1 MSDFRMDEAG
11 LFLERQLEYIRPQI
25 FEVAYA
31 DIKYPTLLPVTSE
44 AGQGAQTFTYRIMD
58 STGEF
63 KLIADAADDLPRS
76 DISQVEKSINIRS
89 FGGSFGY
96 TVQELRAAQMANIA
110 LEQRRASAV
119 RRAYEEKV
127 EALAMFGESTVGLAG
142 FFNNSTVDVIT
153 ADHWFTGTT
162 ASGVGTSQEM
172 LELLNYGVTAI
183 INGSNMKEQP
193 DTILMAYED
202 YNTISTTRNSDSSD
216 VTVLEYFLRT
226 NPYIRNVEP
235 INQLDKDNSVLNSNR
250 MVVYKRDPEKVQLH
264 IPQPLELFPPQQRG
278 LEFIVPAHARV
289 GGVALYYPKSVIY
302 VQATA

>member
-1 MSDFRMDEAG
+1 MTDFRMDTAG
-11 LFLERQLEYIRPQI
+11 LFLERQLEYIRPQV
-25 FEVAYA
+25 FEIQYA
-31 DIKYPTLLPVTSE
+31 DIKYSTILPVTSE
-44 AGQGAQTFTYRIMD
+44 AGTGAQTVTYRIMD

-63 KLIADAADDLPRS
+63 RLLADAASDLPRA

-110 LEQRRASAV
+110 LEQRRAAAV

-127 EALAMFGESTVGLAG
+127 ESVALFGESTVGLAG
-142 FFNNSTVDVIT
+142 FFNNSSVDIVA
-153 ADHWFTGTT
+153 ADKWFTT
-162 ASGVGTSQEM
+162 ASITAQEM
-172 LELLNYGVTAI
+172 NELLNYGVSAI
-183 INGSNMKEQP
+183 INGSKMKEQP
-193 DTILMAYED
+193 DTILLGYED
-202 YNTISTTRNSDSSD
+202 YNKVSTTRNSDSSD

-235 INQLDKDNSVLNSNR
+235 INQLTKGNNGGKLNTSR

-264 IPQPLELFPPQQRG
+264 IPQPLELFPAQQRG

-302 VQATA
+302 VQASS

>member
-1 MSDFRMDEAG
+1 MTDFRMDTAG
-11 LFLERQLEYIRPQI
+11 LFLERQLEYIRPQV
-25 FEVAYA
+25 FEIQYA
-31 DIKYPTLLPVTSE
+31 DIKYSTILPVTSE
-44 AGQGAQTFTYRIMD
+44 AGTGAQTFTYRIMD

-63 KLIADAADDLPRS
+63 RLLADAASDLPRA

-110 LEQRRASAV
+110 LEQRRAAAV

-127 EALAMFGESTVGLAG
+127 ESVALFGESTVGLAG
-142 FFNNSTVDVIT
+142 FFNNSSVDIVA
-153 ADHWFTGTT
+153 ADKWFTT
-162 ASGVGTSQEM
+162 ASITAQEM
-172 LELLNYGVTAI
+172 NELLNYGVSAI
-183 INGSNMKEQP
+183 INGSKMKEQP
-193 DTILMAYED
+193 DTILLGYED
-202 YNTISTTRNSDSSD
+202 YNKVSTTRNSDSSD

-235 INQLDKDNSVLNSNR
+235 INQLTKGNNGGKLNTSR

-264 IPQPLELFPPQQRG
+264 IPQPLELFPAQQRG

-302 VQATA
+302 VQASS

>member
-110 LEQRRASAV
+110 LEQRRAAAV

-127 EALAMFGESTVGLAG
+127 EAVAMFGESTVGLAG
-142 FFNNSTVDVIT
+142 FFNNSTVDVI
-153 ADHWFTGTT
+153 AANYWFTGTT
-162 ASGVGTSQEM
+162 ASGTSQEM
-172 LELLNYGVTAI
+172 LELLNYGVSAI
-183 INGSNMKEQP
+183 INASNMKEQP

-202 YNTISTTRNSDSSD
+202 YNKVSTTRNSDSSD

-235 INQLDKDNSVLNSNR
+235 INQLDKDNSVLNTNR

-302 VQATA
+302 VQASS

>member
-11 LFLERQLEYIRPQI
+11 LFLERQLEYIRPQV
-25 FEVAYA
+25 FEVQYA
-31 DIKYPTLLPVTSE
+31 DIKYPTILPVTSE
-44 AGQGAQTFTYRIMD
+44 AGPGAQTFTYRIMD
-58 STGEF
+58 ATGEF
-63 KLIADAADDLPRS
+63 KVIADAADDLPRA
-76 DISQVEKSINIRS
+76 DISQTEKSINIRS
-89 FGGSFGY
+89 IGGSFGY

-127 EALAMFGESTVGLAG
+127 EDIAMFGEASVGLGG
-142 FFNNSTVDVIT
+142 FFNNSTVDLVV
-153 ADHWFTGTT
+153 ADKWFTDSGTT
-162 ASGVGTSQEM
+162 AQEM

-183 INGSNMKEQP
+183 VNGSKMKEEP
-193 DTILMAYED
+193 DTILMPYED
-202 YNTISTTRNSDSSD
+202 YNKVSTTRNSDSSD

-235 INQLDKDNSVLNSNR
+235 INQLDADNSVLDKNR
-250 MVVYKRDPEKVQLH
+250 MVVYKRDPQKVQLH

-302 VQATA
+302 VQDN

>member
-1 MSDFRMDEAG
+1 MTDSRMDTAG
-11 LFLERQLEYIRPQI
+11 LFLQRQLEYIRPQV
-25 FEVAYA
+25 FEIQYA
-31 DIKYPTLLPVTSE
+31 DIKYATILPVTSE
-44 AGQGAQTFTYRIMD
+44 AGTGAQTFTYRIMD

-63 KLIADAADDLPRS
+63 RLLADTASDLPRA

-110 LEQRRASAV
+110 LEQRRAAAV

-127 EALAMFGESTVGLAG
+127 ESVALFGESTVGLAG
-142 FFNNSTVDVIT
+142 FFNNSSVDIVA
-153 ADHWFTGTT
+153 ADKWFTT
-162 ASGVGTSQEM
+162 ATVTAQEM
-172 LELLNYGVTAI
+172 NELLNYGVSAI
-183 INGSNMKEQP
+183 INGSKMKEQP
-193 DTILMAYED
+193 DTILLGYED
-202 YNTISTTRNSDSSD
+202 YNKVSTTRNSDSSD

-235 INQLDKDNSVLNSNR
+235 INQLTKGNNGGKLNTSR

-264 IPQPLELFPPQQRG
+264 IPQPLELFPAQQRG

-302 VQATA
+302 VQASS

>member
-1 MSDFRMDEAG
+1 MTDFRMDTAG
-11 LFLERQLEYIRPQI
+11 LFLERQLEYIRPQV
-25 FEVAYA
+25 FEIQYA
-31 DIKYPTLLPVTSE
+31 DIKYSTILPVTSE
-44 AGQGAQTFTYRIMD
+44 AGTGAQTFTYRIMD

-63 KLIADAADDLPRS
+63 RLLADAASDLPRA

-110 LEQRRASAV
+110 LEQRRAAAV

-127 EALAMFGESTVGLAG
+127 ESVALFGESTVNLAG
-142 FFNNSTVDVIT
+142 FFNNSSVDIVA
-153 ADHWFTGTT
+153 ADKWFTT
-162 ASGVGTSQEM
+162 AAVTAQEM
-172 LELLNYGVTAI
+172 NELLNYGVSAI
-183 INGSNMKEQP
+183 INGSKMKEQP
-193 DTILMAYED
+193 DTILLGYED
-202 YNTISTTRNSDSSD
+202 YNKVSTTRNSDSSD

-235 INQLDKDNSVLNSNR
+235 INQLTKGNNGGKLNTSR

-264 IPQPLELFPPQQRG
+264 IPQPLELFPAQQRG

-302 VQATA
+302 VQASS

>member
-11 LFLERQLEYIRPQI
+11 LFLERQLEYIRPQV
-25 FEVAYA
+25 FEVQYA
-31 DIKYPTLLPVTSE
+31 DIKYPTILPVTSE
-44 AGQGAQTFTYRIMD
+44 AGPGAQTFTFRIMD

-63 KLIADAADDLPRS
+63 KLIADAADDLPRA

-110 LEQRRASAV
+110 LEQRRAAAV

-127 EALAMFGESTVGLAG
+127 EEVAMFGESAVSLAG
-142 FFNNSTVDVIT
+142 FFNNATVDVVS
-153 ADHWFTGTT
+153 ADKWFTGTT
-162 ASGVGTSQEM
+162 ATGTTAQDM
-172 LELLNYGVTAI
+172 LELLNYGVSAI
-183 INGSNMKEQP
+183 INGSKMKEQP

-202 YNTISTTRNSDSSD
+202 YNKVSTTRNSDSSD

-235 INQLDKDNSVLNSNR
+235 INQLDADNSELSTNR

-302 VQATA
+302 VQAP

>member
-11 LFLERQLEYIRPQI
+11 LFLERQLEFIRPQI

-31 DIKYPTLLPVTSE
+31 DIKYSTILPVTSE

-63 KLIADAADDLPRS
+63 KLIADAADDLPRA

-110 LEQRRASAV
+110 LEQRRAQAV

-127 EALAMFGESTVGLAG
+127 EDVALFGESSVGLAG
-142 FFNNSTVDVIT
+142 FFNNSTVDVVT
-153 ADHWFTGTT
+153 ADKWFTSGTT
-162 ASGVGTSQEM
+162 AQEM
-172 LELLNYGVTAI
+172 LELLNYGVTGI
-183 INGSNMKEQP
+183 INASQMKEQP
-193 DTILMAYED
+193 DTILMAWND
-202 YNTISTTRNSDSSD
+202 YREISTRRNSDSSD

-226 NPYIRNVEP
+226 NPYINNIEP
-235 INQLDKDNSVLNSNR
+235 INQLDKTKSGLTTNR
-250 MVVYKRDPEKVQLH
+250 MVVYKRDPGKVQLFSSL
-264 IPQPLELFPPQQRG
+264 Q
-278 LEFIVPAHARV
+278 
-289 GGVALYYPKSVIY
+289 
-302 VQATA
+302 

>member
-1 MSDFRMDEAG
+1 MTDSRMDTAG
-11 LFLERQLEYIRPQI
+11 LFLQRQLEYIRPQV
-25 FEVAYA
+25 FEIQYS
-31 DIKYPTLLPVTSE
+31 DIKYPTILPVTSE
-44 AGQGAQTFTYRIMD
+44 AGSGAQTFTYRIMD

-63 KLIADAADDLPRS
+63 RLLADNAADLARA

-110 LEQRRASAV
+110 LEQRRAAAV

-127 EALAMFGESTVGLAG
+127 ESVALFGESTVGLAG
-142 FFNNSTVDVIT
+142 FFNNASVDIVAADKWFTTVGIT
-153 ADHWFTGTT
+153 A
-162 ASGVGTSQEM
+162 QEM
-172 LELLNYGVTAI
+172 IELLNYGVSAI

-193 DTILMAYED
+193 DTILMGYDD
-202 YNTISTTRNSDSSD
+202 YNKVSTTRNSDSSD

-226 NPYIRNVEP
+226 NPYITNVEP
-235 INQLDKDNSVLNSNR
+235 INQLVKGKNNGKLNTNR

-302 VQATA
+302 VQASS

>member
-1 MSDFRMDEAG
+1 MSEFRMDEAG
-11 LFLERQLEYIRPQI
+11 LFLERQLEFIRPQV
-25 FEVAYA
+25 FEVQYA
-31 DIKYPTLLPVTSE
+31 DIKYPTVLPVTSE
-44 AGQGAQTFTYRIMD
+44 AGPGAQTFTYRIMD
-58 STGEF
+58 ATGEF
-63 KLIADAADDLPRS
+63 RLIADAADDLPRA
-76 DISQVEKSINIRS
+76 DISQTEKSINIRS

-110 LEQRRASAV
+110 LEQRRAAAV

-127 EALAMFGESTVGLAG
+127 ESLAFFGESSVGLSG
-142 FFNNSTVDVIT
+142 FFNNSTVDVVA
-153 ADHWFTGTT
+153 ADKWFSN
-162 ASGVGTSQEM
+162 ATSQEM

-183 INGSNMKEQP
+183 INASKMKEQP
-193 DTILMAYED
+193 DTILMAWED
-202 YNTISTTRNSDSSD
+202 YNKVSTTRNSDSSD

-235 INQLDKDNSVLNSNR
+235 INELDADNSVLNTNR

-302 VQATA
+302 VQANA

>member
-11 LFLERQLEYIRPQI
+11 LFLERQLEFIRPQV
-25 FEVAYA
+25 FEVTYA

-44 AGQGAQTFTYRIMD
+44 AGPGAQTFTFRIMD

-63 KLIADAADDLPRS
+63 KLIADAADDLPRA

-127 EALAMFGESTVGLAG
+127 EAVAMFGESSVGLAG
-142 FFNNSTVDVIT
+142 FFNNSTVDVIA
-153 ADHWFTGTT
+153 ADYWFTGTT
-162 ASGVGTSQEM
+162 ASGTSQDL
-172 LELLNYGVTAI
+172 LELLNYGVSAI
-183 INGSNMKEQP
+183 INASNMKEQP
-193 DTILMAYED
+193 DTILLAYED
-202 YNTISTTRNSDSSD
+202 YNKISTTRNSDSSD

-235 INQLDKDNSVLNSNR
+235 INQLDADNSVLNTNR

-302 VQATA
+302 VQASA

>member
-1 MSDFRMDEAG
+1 MTDFRMDTAG
-11 LFLERQLEYIRPQI
+11 LFLERQLEFIRPQV
-25 FEVAYA
+25 FEIQYA
-31 DIKYPTLLPVTSE
+31 DIKYSTILPVTSE
-44 AGQGAQTFTYRIMD
+44 AGPGAQTFTYRIMD

-63 KLIADAADDLPRS
+63 RLLADAASDLPRA

-110 LEQRRASAV
+110 LEQRRATAV

-127 EALAMFGESTVGLAG
+127 ESVALFGESTVNLAG
-142 FFNNSTVDVIT
+142 FFNNSAVDIVA
-153 ADHWFTGTT
+153 ADKWFTT
-162 ASGVGTSQEM
+162 ASVTAQEM
-172 LELLNYGVTAI
+172 NELLNYGVSAI
-183 INGSNMKEQP
+183 INGSKMKEQP
-193 DTILMAYED
+193 DTILLGYED
-202 YNTISTTRNSDSSD
+202 YNKVSTTRNSDSSD

-235 INQLDKDNSVLNSNR
+235 INQLTKGNNGGKLNTSR

-264 IPQPLELFPPQQRG
+264 IPQPLELFPAQQRG

-302 VQATA
+302 VQASS

>member
-11 LFLERQLEYIRPQI
+11 LFLERQLEYIRPQV
-25 FEVAYA
+25 FEVTYA

-44 AGQGAQTFTYRIMD
+44 AGPGAQTYTYRIMD

-63 KLIADAADDLPRS
+63 KLIADAADDLPRA

-110 LEQRRASAV
+110 LEQRRAAAV

-127 EALAMFGESTVGLAG
+127 EKVAMFGESTVGLAG
-142 FFNNSTVDVIT
+142 FFNNATVDVVAANKWFDT
-153 ADHWFTGTT
+153 AT
-162 ASGVGTSQEM
+162 AQEM
-172 LELLNYGVTAI
+172 LELLNYGVSAI
-183 INGSNMKEQP
+183 INASQMKEQP
-193 DTILMAYED
+193 DTILLAYED
-202 YNTISTTRNSDSSD
+202 YNKISTTRNSDSSD

-235 INQLDKDNSVLNSNR
+235 INQLDAGNSELNTNR

-302 VQATA
+302 VQASS

>member
-11 LFLERQLEYIRPQI
+11 LFLERQLEFIRPQV
-25 FEVAYA
+25 FEVTYA

-44 AGQGAQTFTYRIMD
+44 AGPGAQTFTYRIMD

-63 KLIADAADDLPRS
+63 KLIADAADDLPRA

-96 TVQELRAAQMANIA
+96 TVQELRAAQMATIA
-110 LEQRRASAV
+110 LEQRRATAV

-127 EALAMFGESTVGLAG
+127 ESVAMFGESSVGLVG
-142 FFNNSTVDVIT
+142 FFNNPTVDVIAADKWFDT
-153 ADHWFTGTT
+153 AT
-162 ASGVGTSQEM
+162 AQEM
-172 LELLNYGVTAI
+172 LELLNYGVSAI
-183 INGSNMKEQP
+183 INASKMKEQP
-193 DTILMAYED
+193 DTILLAYED
-202 YNTISTTRNSDSSD
+202 YNKISTTRNSDSSD

-235 INQLDKDNSVLNSNR
+235 INQLDAGNSVLNTNR
-250 MVVYKRDPEKVQLH
+250 MVVYKRAPEKVQLH

-302 VQATA
+302 VQASS

>member
-1 MSDFRMDEAG
+1 
-11 LFLERQLEYIRPQI
+11 
-25 FEVAYA
+25 VAYA

-76 DISQVEKSINIRS
+76 DISQVERSINIRS

-110 LEQRRASAV
+110 LEQRRAAAV

-127 EALAMFGESTVGLAG
+127 EAVAMFGESTVGLAG
-142 FFNNSTVDVIT
+142 FFNNSTVDVIA
-153 ADHWFTGTT
+153 ADYWFTGAT
-162 ASGVGTSQEM
+162 ASGTSQEM
-172 LELLNYGVTAI
+172 LELLNYGVSAI
-183 INGSNMKEQP
+183 INASNMKEQP
-193 DTILMAYED
+193 DTILLAYED
-202 YNTISTTRNSDSSD
+202 YNKISTTRNSDSSD

-235 INQLDKDNSVLNSNR
+235 INQLDKDNSVLNTNR

-302 VQATA
+302 VQASS

>member
-11 LFLERQLEYIRPQI
+11 LFLERQLEYIRPQV
-25 FEVAYA
+25 FEVTYA
-31 DIKYPTLLPVTSE
+31 DIKYPTILPVTSE
-44 AGQGAQTFTYRIMD
+44 AGPGAQTFTYRVMD
-58 STGEF
+58 ATGEF
-63 KLIADAADDLPRS
+63 KVISDAADDLPRA
-76 DISQVEKSINIRS
+76 DISQTEKSINIRS
-89 FGGSFGY
+89 IGGSFGY

-127 EALAMFGESTVGLAG
+127 EDVAMFGEASVGLAG
-142 FFNNSTVDVIT
+142 FFNNSTVDLVV
-153 ADHWFTGTT
+153 ADKWFTDSGTT
-162 ASGVGTSQEM
+162 AQEM

-183 INGSNMKEQP
+183 VNGSKMKEEP
-193 DTILMAYED
+193 DTILMAYAD
-202 YNTISTTRNSDSSD
+202 YNKVSTTRNSDSSD

-235 INQLDKDNSVLNSNR
+235 INQLDATNSVLDKNR
-250 MVVYKRDPEKVQLH
+250 MVVYKRDPQKVQLH

-278 LEFIVPAHARV
+278 LEFIVPAHARL

-302 VQATA
+302 VQDN

>member
-11 LFLERQLEYIRPQI
+11 LFLERQLEFIRPQI

-31 DIKYPTLLPVTSE
+31 DIKYSTILPVTSE

-63 KLIADAADDLPRS
+63 KLIADAADDLPRA

-110 LEQRRASAV
+110 LEQRRAQAV

-127 EALAMFGESTVGLAG
+127 EDVALFGESSVGLAG
-142 FFNNSTVDVIT
+142 FFNNSTVDVVT
-153 ADHWFTGTT
+153 ADKWFTSGTT
-162 ASGVGTSQEM
+162 AQEM
-172 LELLNYGVTAI
+172 LELLNYGVTGI
-183 INGSNMKEQP
+183 INASQMKEQP
-193 DTILMAYED
+193 DTILMAWND
-202 YNTISTTRNSDSSD
+202 YREISTRRNSDSSD

-226 NPYIRNVEP
+226 NPYINNIEP
-235 INQLDKDNSVLNSNR
+235 INQLDKTKSGLTTNR
-250 MVVYKRDPEKVQLH
+250 MVVYKRDPGKVQLH

-289 GGVALYYPKSVIY
+289 GGVALY
-302 VQATA
+302 

>member
-11 LFLERQLEYIRPQI
+11 LFLERQLEFIRPQV
-25 FEVAYA
+25 FEVTYA

-44 AGQGAQTFTYRIMD
+44 AGPGAQTFTFRIMD

-63 KLIADAADDLPRS
+63 KLIADAADDLPRA

-127 EALAMFGESTVGLAG
+127 EAVAMFGESSVGLAG
-142 FFNNSTVDVIT
+142 FFNNATVDVIT
-153 ADHWFTGTT
+153 ADKWFDT
-162 ASGVGTSQEM
+162 ATAQEM
-172 LELLNYGVTAI
+172 LELLNYGVSAI
-183 INGSNMKEQP
+183 INASNMKEQP
-193 DTILMAYED
+193 DTILLAYED
-202 YNTISTTRNSDSSD
+202 YNKISTTRNSDSSD

-235 INQLDKDNSVLNSNR
+235 INQLDADNSVLNTNR

-302 VQATA
+302 VQASS

>member
-1 MSDFRMDEAG
+1 MSEFRMDEAG
-11 LFLERQLEYIRPQI
+11 LFLERQLEFIRPQV
-25 FEVAYA
+25 FEVQYA
-31 DIKYPTLLPVTSE
+31 DIKYPTVLPVTSE
-44 AGQGAQTFTYRIMD
+44 AGPGAQTFTYRIMD
-58 STGEF
+58 ATGEF
-63 KLIADAADDLPRS
+63 KLIADAADDLPRA
-76 DISQVEKSINIRS
+76 DISQTEKSINIRS

-110 LEQRRASAV
+110 LEQRRAAAV

-127 EALAMFGESTVGLAG
+127 EDLAFFGESVVGLSG
-142 FFNNSTVDVIT
+142 FFNNSTVDVVA
-153 ADHWFTGTT
+153 ADKWFDT
-162 ASGVGTSQEM
+162 ASAQEM

-183 INGSNMKEQP
+183 INASKMKEQP
-193 DTILMAYED
+193 DTILMAWED
-202 YNTISTTRNSDSSD
+202 YNKVSTTRNSDSSD

-226 NPYIRNVEP
+226 NPFIRNVEP
-235 INQLDKDNSVLNSNR
+235 INQLDAGNSVLNTNR

-302 VQATA
+302 VQANA

>member
-11 LFLERQLEYIRPQI
+11 LFLERQLEFIRPQI

-142 FFNNSTVDVIT
+142 FFNNSTVDVIA
-153 ADHWFTGTT
+153 ADYWFTGTT
-162 ASGVGTSQEM
+162 ASGTSQDL
-172 LELLNYGVTAI
+172 LELLNYGVSAI
-183 INGSNMKEQP
+183 INASNMKEQP
-193 DTILMAYED
+193 DTILLAYED
-202 YNTISTTRNSDSSD
+202 YNKISTTRNSDSSD

-235 INQLDKDNSVLNSNR
+235 INQLDKDNSVLNTNR

-302 VQATA
+302 VQASA

>member
-63 KLIADAADDLPRS
+63 KLLADAADDLPRS

-162 ASGVGTSQEM
+162 ASGTGTPEEL

-202 YNTISTTRNSDSSD
+202 YNKISTTRNSNSSD

>member
-11 LFLERQLEYIRPQI
+11 LFLERQLEFIRPQV
-25 FEVAYA
+25 FEVTYA

-44 AGQGAQTFTYRIMD
+44 AGPGAQTFTYRIMD

-63 KLIADAADDLPRS
+63 KLIADAADDLPRA
-76 DISQVEKSINIRS
+76 DISQIERTINIRS

-96 TVQELRAAQMANIA
+96 TVQELRAAQMATIA
-110 LEQRRASAV
+110 LEQRRATAV

-127 EALAMFGESTVGLAG
+127 ESVAMFGESSVGLVG
-142 FFNNSTVDVIT
+142 FFNNPTVDVVAADKWFDTST
-153 ADHWFTGTT
+153 A
-162 ASGVGTSQEM
+162 QEM
-172 LELLNYGVTAI
+172 LELLNYGVSAI
-183 INGSNMKEQP
+183 INASKMKEQP
-193 DTILMAYED
+193 DTILLAYED
-202 YNTISTTRNSDSSD
+202 YNKISTTRNSDSSD

-235 INQLDKDNSVLNSNR
+235 INQLDAGNSVLNTNR
-250 MVVYKRDPEKVQLH
+250 LVVYKRDPEKVQLH

-302 VQATA
+302 VQASS

>member
-1 MSDFRMDEAG
+1 MSEFRMDEAG
-11 LFLERQLEYIRPQI
+11 LFLERQLEFIRPQV
-25 FEVAYA
+25 FEVQYA
-31 DIKYPTLLPVTSE
+31 DIKYPTVLPVTSE
-44 AGQGAQTFTYRIMD
+44 AGPGAQTFTYRIMD
-58 STGEF
+58 ATGEF
-63 KLIADAADDLPRS
+63 KLIADAADDLPRA
-76 DISQVEKSINIRS
+76 DISQTEKSINIRS

-110 LEQRRASAV
+110 LEQRRAAAV

-127 EALAMFGESTVGLAG
+127 EDLAFFGESTVGLSG
-142 FFNNSTVDVIT
+142 FFNNSTVDVVAADKWFST
-153 ADHWFTGTT
+153 AT
-162 ASGVGTSQEM
+162 AQEM

-183 INGSNMKEQP
+183 INASKMKEQP
-193 DTILMAYED
+193 DTILMAWED
-202 YNTISTTRNSDSSD
+202 YNKVSTTRNSDSSD

-226 NPYIRNVEP
+226 NPFIRNVEP
-235 INQLDKDNSVLNSNR
+235 INQLDADNSVLNTNR

-302 VQATA
+302 VQANA